1 METTTT
7 TPTPVTETNESVS
20 VQTPVPT
27 NKKAIYIASV
37 FFAIAIIASSVFVY
51 YKKQNVASAP
61 TNTTKEEV
69 KLNYVKT
76 EFKDAPPTDFL
87 KEIPLPANV
96 SFEQSYGLQYA
107 TGKQLTVVF
116 PSPKTRKENFTLYKD
131 FLTKD
136 KWQVKNSTEGKSV
149 SSLYATKE
157 KNDLNITI
165 SENTTDKGMKSQVSV
180 SVLKR

>member
-27 NKKAIYIASV
+27 NKKAIYIVSV
-37 FFAIAIIASSVFVY
+37 FFALAIIASSVFVY
-51 YKKQNVASAP
+51 YKKQPVVTP
-61 TNTTKEEV
+61 PIVKKEEV

-76 EFKDAPPTDFL
+76 EFKDAPPADFL
-87 KEIPLPANV
+87 KEIPLPSNV
-96 SFEQSYGLQYA
+96 SFEQSYGLQYKTA
-107 TGKQLTVVF
+107 KQLTVVF

-165 SENTTDKGMKSQVSV
+165 SGNTTDKGMKSQVSV